1 MSQPQIR
8 RVVIAGGGA
17 AGWMAAAAL
26 ARLLKGNY
34 CTITLVE
41 SSEIGI
47 VGVGEATIP
56 TIHLYN
62 QLLGLNEDEFIRATR
77 ASFKL
82 GIEFVDWCQPGQRY
96 LHPFG
101 ACGVPLEVSDF
112 QHFWLRLRAAG
123 DSTPI
128 GEYALSAVAAQL
140 GRFQRPGTDPRSV
153 LAMLAYAFH
162 FDAGHYA
169 AYLREYALRRG
180 VRRID
185 QRIAEVQLRGEDGF
199 IAALRLE
206 SGERI
211 EGDLFIDCTGFR
223 ALLIGEALQVGFEDW
238 GHWLPC
244 DRAVT
249 VPCASAA
256 PLLPY
261 TRATAR
267 TAGWQWRIPLQ
278 HRIGN
283 GYVYSSQHLG
293 DAEAA
298 QVLLANLD
306 GAALAEPRLLQ
317 FKAGR
322 RQQCWHRNCVA
333 LGLASG
339 FLEPLESTS
348 IHLIQNGILK
358 LLRRFPDRRFD
369 PLVSGEYNRQLQLD
383 FERMRDF
390 IILHYHANGRVGEA
404 LWDHCRTMSIPD
416 TLRQK
421 LENFR
426 ADGRLIALGN
436 ELFQDNSWLAVLLGQ
451 GIEPRG
457 YDPLVDLLP
466 EAEIRRQL
474 GGLRQHL
481 RQAALQMPT
490 HEEFIARHCKAEP

>member
-26 ARLLKGNY
+26 ARVLKDNY

-128 GEYALSAVAAQL
+128 GEYSLSAVAARL

-185 QRIAEVQLRGEDGF
+185 ERIAEVQLRSEDGF
-199 IAALRLE
+199 IEALRLE

-249 VPCASAA
+249 VPCASAT

-267 TAGWQWRIPLQ
+267 AAGWQWRIPLQ

-298 QVLLANLD
+298 QLLLANLD

-322 RQQCWHRNCVA
+322 RLQCWHRNCVA

-358 LLRRFPDRRFD
+358 LLRRFPDRHFD

-390 IILHYHANGRVGEA
+390 IILHYHANGRAGEA
-404 LWDHCRTMSIPD
+404 LWDHCRNMSIPD

-481 RQAALQMPT
+481 RQAALQLPT